1 MSCVSHTVFF
11 PRNKL
16 EERKRRLTNHEEDNV
31 RLRCLSKAVV
41 RQWALG
47 VQSRVARRS
56 RSSRDLAERRPW
68 LPARKTCRP
77 LRSSPR
83 RLVFPPTGQLVSD
96 QLRSGT
102 WGWKVGAGP
111 GAPLIRIRGVPT
123 PSSVNRGAVALTRWF
138 SKCRL
143 GTLEILSG
151 DPRGENN
158 NNSRLNH

>member
-1 MSCVSHTVFF
+1 MRKATYVYGVCRKQSCVSGPSGFS
-11 PRNKL
+11 PAWL
-16 EERKRRLTNHEEDNV
+16 EGRGPPETSRRG
-31 RLRCLSKAVV
+31 
-41 RQWALG
+41 ALG
-47 VQSRVARRS
+47 FLRGRRAARCG
-56 RSSRDLAERRPW
+56 
-68 LPARKTCRP
+68 LPRGGCRQ
-77 LRSSPR
+77 